1 MAKKARKKGKRKT
14 SVKKS
19 TKKKTVKKTA
29 KKRTTKKKAVRKVA
43 KPKAVARKPARPIG
57 PRKSPVAA
65 VLLELL
71 LGLIGI
77 LGIGH
82 FYNGRIG
89 RGVFFL
95 LGFWVLMFIEFVI
108 LIYVAAATFGMGVVV
123 ALPIMAIINLIV
135 VIISTVL
142 AYKEAKAY

>member
-1 MAKKARKKGKRKT
+1 
-14 SVKKS
+14 
-19 TKKKTVKKTA
+19 
-29 KKRTTKKKAVRKVA
+29 
-43 KPKAVARKPARPIG
+43 
-57 PRKSPVAA
+57 
-65 VLLELL
+65 
-71 LGLIGI
+71 LIGI